1 MKIFSPLA
9 LSLAVLLT
17 AGCGNALKS
26 DYRAPQVNY
35 PTSWQHAAENAAP
48 TPFDWRDFHDPELDR
63 WLQQVMASN
72 NDLAVAVLR
81 VYRARLEA
89 ERVGI
94 STAPDVNASLN
105 SGINRPLSESSAWNK
120 TSGATLST
128 SYEVDLW
135 GKLARQRD
143 AAEWASQASEQDLQT
158 ARLTLLANAATN
170 YWRIGFLNQQIGVS
184 QASIAYAKQT
194 LRLANA
200 RYRAG
205 SISALDVVNAEQNVL
220 TQESRLLTLQHE
232 RQQALNEQAVLL
244 GVPSGQTTIA
254 PARLP
259 TAAMPQISTGIPAN
273 VLSRR
278 PDLSAK
284 ELRLRAA
291 LANVDEKRLQYY
303 PAFSLTGS
311 LGTSSSALLEFLRN
325 PTGSLGAGLTLPFL
339 QWRQMGVDIKIARN
353 DYEQQVLEFR
363 QALYKAMGDVNNA
376 LSLRAQLLAQEA
388 QLQASL
394 ALARKSERLNEVRY
408 RQGAVTITDWL
419 NAQEQR
425 RQAELAVDEN
435 RFAQY
440 QNLAKIYLEFGGS
453 SAL

>member
-1 MKIFSPLA
+1 MKILSSLA
-9 LSLAVLLT
+9 LSLAALLT

-35 PTSWQHAAENAAP
+35 PASWQHAAENATP

-94 STAPDVNASLN
+94 STAPDVSASLG

-120 TSGATLST
+120 TSNASLTT
-128 SYEVDLW
+128 RYEVDLW

-143 AAEWASQASEQDLQT
+143 AADWASQASEQDLQT

-170 YWRIGFLNQQIGVS
+170 YWRIGFLNQQISVS
-184 QASIAYAKQT
+184 QASIAYAKTT

-200 RYRAG
+200 RYQAG

-220 TQESRLLTLQHE
+220 TQERSLLSLQHD

-244 GVPSGQTTIA
+244 GTPSGQATIA

-259 TAAMPQISTGIPAN
+259 TTTMPQINTGIPAS

-278 PDLSAK
+278 PDLSAQ

-311 LGTSSSALLEFLRN
+311 LGASSSVLLEFLRN
-325 PTGSLGAGLTLPFL
+325 PTGSLGASLTLPFL
-339 QWRQMGVDIKIARN
+339 QWRQMGVEIK
-353 DYEQQVLEFR
+353 
-363 QALYKAMGDVNNA
+363 
-376 LSLRAQLLAQEA
+376 
-388 QLQASL
+388 
-394 ALARKSERLNEVRY
+394 
-408 RQGAVTITDWL
+408 
-419 NAQEQR
+419 
-425 RQAELAVDEN
+425 
-435 RFAQY
+435 
-440 QNLAKIYLEFGGS
+440 
-453 SAL
+453 

>member
-1 MKIFSPLA
+1 
-9 LSLAVLLT
+9 
-17 AGCGNALKS
+17 
-26 DYRAPQVNY
+26 
-35 PTSWQHAAENAAP
+35 
-48 TPFDWRDFHDPELDR
+48 
-63 WLQQVMASN
+63 MASN

-105 SGINRPLSESSAWNK
+105 SGINRPLSESSAWSK

-311 LGTSSSALLEFLRN
+311 LGASSSALLEFLRN

-376 LSLRAQLLAQEA
+376 PVAARTAAGARGAVAGLAGAGAQIGAAERGALPAGRRHHYRLAECSGAASSGGAGGGRKPLRAVPEPGENL
-388 QLQASL
+388 S
-394 ALARKSERLNEVRY
+394 
-408 RQGAVTITDWL
+408 GI
-419 NAQEQR
+419 R
-425 RQAELAVDEN
+425 RFIGPLIQTAWPSGQVV
-435 RFAQY
+435 F
-440 QNLAKIYLEFGGS
+440 
-453 SAL
+453 

>member
-1 MKIFSPLA
+1 MKILSPLA
-9 LSLAVLLT
+9 LSLVALLT

-35 PTSWQHAAENAAP
+35 PTSWQHDAHNAAP

-72 NDLAVAVLR
+72 NDLAAAVLR
-81 VYRARLEA
+81 VYRAQLEA

-94 STAPDVNASLN
+94 STAPGISASLG

-120 TSGATLST
+120 TSNASLTT

-143 AAEWASQASEQDLQT
+143 AAEWSSQASVQDLQA
-158 ARLTLLANAATN
+158 ARLKLLADAATN
-170 YWRIGFLNQQIGVS
+170 YWRIGFLNQQISVS
-184 QASIAYAKQT
+184 QASIAYAKTT

-200 RYRAG
+200 RYQAG
-205 SISALDVVNAEQNVL
+205 SISALDVVNAEQNL
-220 TQESRLLTLQHE
+220 LAQERSLLALQHD

-244 GVPSGQTTIA
+244 GAPSGQATIA

-259 TAAMPQISTGIPAN
+259 TTAMPQINTGIPAS

-278 PDLSAK
+278 PDLSAQ

-311 LGTSSSALLEFLRN
+311 LGASSSALLEFLRN
-325 PTGSLGAGLTLPFL
+325 PTGSLSAGLTLPFL
-339 QWRQMGVDIKIARN
+339 QWRQMGVEIKIARN
-353 DYEQQVLEFR
+353 DYEQQVLAFK

-376 LSLRAQLLAQEA
+376 LSLRTQLLAQET
-388 QLQASL
+388 QLRASL

-425 RQAELAVDEN
+425 RQAELSVDEN

-453 SAL
+453 SVP